1 LELVKWR
8 AFQADEGIGR
18 LSGGNGLCHEYLV
31 YIDLKEKN
39 RFERFF
45 SVACTQF

>member
-1 LELVKWR
+1 VKWL
-8 AFQADEGIGR
+8 AFQADGGIGS
-18 LSGGNGLCHEYLV
+18 LSGCNGLCHEYLV

-39 RFERFF
+39 RIERFF